1 MSDPGIRIDLTGP
14 RGDEL
19 SFRADAVLPAQF
31 YPARRGAASVEPIR
45 RLMAG
50 ILIDAVRCFQ
60 RNFEARSSD
69 RRQKFREARVW
80 IFDDKGNG
88 PFSFQSVCDSLEID
102 PRSLRNSIVGRQKDR
117 RSGEKQRMIRRS
129 PVNIAGRNAIAAQTR
144 PTPRRIATLKRFTG
158 QTGTIA
164 AARGVSVNDHLNVKS
179 HPGFERKREAK
190 SILRMWVASAIIAV
204 ATSAWG
210 CSSRAES
217 CDDWL
222 DSSPYAL
229 SRYSPANIS
238 VTSASV
244 AYVYLGD
251 DPAVVRSGYTD
262 PGWERADLR
271 WERAGEASFPAAN
284 NRVFEIPP
292 MLDWNNTA
300 AAILIPGDG
309 D

>member
-1 MSDPGIRIDLTGP
+1 MN
-14 RGDEL
+14 
-19 SFRADAVLPAQF
+19 FRFALMPF
-31 YPARRGAASVEPIR
+31 CPHNFTPRGAASVEPIR

-80 IFDDKGNG
+80 IFDTRETDLSLSRACN
-88 PFSFQSVCDSLEID
+88 SLEID

-144 PTPRRIATLKRFTG
+144 PTPRRIATLKCFTG

-179 HPGFERKREAK
+179 HPGFERKRAAK
-190 SILRMWVASAIIAV
+190 SILRMWMASAIIAV

-284 NRVFEIPP
+284 NRVLEIPP